1 MAQCAKGKMITIK
14 QVNNDLAAME
24 REGLIKKAGHE
35 YNPAGDPEQ
44 GYELTQIGDDK
55 FWAYELVN
63 LSETDR
69 ATLERCGYSV
79 TAEGL
84 KLYIEET
91 QPWTREV
98 LEQAQQAMCARQQ
111 EVRDR
116 QRTVLLN
123 LLAKMQNW
131 ERRIAAMS

>member
-1 MAQCAKGKMITIK
+1 
-14 QVNNDLAAME
+14 
-24 REGLIKKAGHE
+24 
-35 YNPAGDPEQ
+35 
-44 GYELTQIGDDK
+44 
-55 FWAYELVN
+55 VN

-69 ATLERCGYSV
+69 ATLERCGYSF